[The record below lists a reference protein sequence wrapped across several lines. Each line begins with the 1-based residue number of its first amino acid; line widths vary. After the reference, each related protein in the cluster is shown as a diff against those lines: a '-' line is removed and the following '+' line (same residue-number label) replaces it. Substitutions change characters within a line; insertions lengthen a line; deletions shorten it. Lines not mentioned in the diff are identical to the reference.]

1 MKTGP
6 SLKSDGVICMFIIKA
21 NNVSIELNGLM
32 IFENGNLDIKEG
44 ERVALIGENGVGK
57 TTFINALMGR
67 LPIQKG
73 SLQIEFKKDEI
84 GWLLTDENET
94 EQMTAKEVVESS
106 DEKLF
111 FIKRKIDQL
120 SKDLSSEHILNEFNQ
135 YLSEYLELN
144 GYEWES
150 TIEQSLK
157 KFQLPQSVWEMPY
170 SHLSGGQKTKVK
182 LAKIMLKQPRLLIM
196 DEPTNHLDSES
207 IDWLTNWLKSYRGT
221 VLFIS
226 HERQFI
232 DDVATKTV
240 ELTENGTYKYNGGY
254 SEYKKQKEHERITNQ
269 ALYDKQEAEK
279 KKLIETINQYK
290 QWFSQSH
297 NAASERDPFAK
308 KKAGKNALRFK
319 SKEKDLERLEQ
330 RKVDKPKEV
339 KSISAIFES
348 ESFTAKH
355 MISFHQVNFGYETE
369 KNIFEQL
376 TFTLNREDRL
386 AVIGKNGSGKTTFL
400 KLLTGLLEPN
410 VGSVRHNPQLKIGY
424 FMQELETLNE
434 ETTIL
439 DEILSLPNMTETE
452 ARTILACF
460 LFRKEDVY
468 KKIGQLS
475 MGEKC
480 RVAFVKLY
488 FSDSNLLVLDEPT
501 NYLDIHTR
509 ERIEE
514 ALAVYHGA
522 VVVVSHDPYLL
533 KKVSNRVVHIEKGT
547 FYEFKGSYAD
557 WNGRQSITNDQQ
569 SLLNDRTRL
578 ELEISAMIAEELESE
593 DEHSFQL
600 SKIVALKQQLADIEL
615 KLKSV

>member
-1 MKTGP
+1 
-6 SLKSDGVICMFIIKA
+6 MFILKA
-21 NNVSIELNGLM
+21 NNVSIELNGIT
-32 IFENGNLDIKEG
+32 IFENGHLELKDG
-44 ERVALIGENGVGK
+44 ERVALIGENGIGK
-57 TTFINALMGR
+57 TTFINALMGKI
-67 LPIQKG
+67 PINKG

-84 GWLLTDENET
+84 GWLLTDENES
-94 EQMTAKEVVESS
+94 ENKTAKEVVESV

-111 FIKRKIDQL
+111 FLKRKLDQL
-120 SKDLSSEHILNEFNQ
+120 SEDLSNDQNINKFND
-135 YLSEYLELN
+135 YLSDYLELN
-144 GYEWES
+144 GYEWE
-150 TIEQSLK
+150 TIIEQSLK
-157 KFQLPQSVWEMPY
+157 KFQLPQSLWEIPY

-182 LAKIMLKQPRLLIM
+182 LAKIMLKQPKLLIM

-207 IDWLTNWLKSYRGT
+207 IEWLTNWLKAYKGS

-240 ELTENGTYKYNGGY
+240 ELTENGTCKYNGGY
-254 SEYKKQKEHERITNQ
+254 SEYKKQKEHERVTNQ

-290 QWFSQSH
+290 QWFSQGH
-297 NAASERDPFAK
+297 QAASERDPFAK
-308 KKAGKNALRFK
+308 KQAGKNALRFK

-330 RKVDKPKEV
+330 RKVEKPKEV
-339 KSISAIFES
+339 KSISAMFES
-348 ESFTAKH
+348 ESFSAKQ
-355 MISFHQVNFGYETE
+355 MVSFNHVNFGYENE
-369 KNIFEQL
+369 KPIFEQL
-376 TFTLNREDRL
+376 NFILNREDRL

-400 KLLTGLLEPN
+400 KLLTGLIEPN
-410 VGSVRHNPQLKIGY
+410 EGMIRHNPQLKIGY

-434 ETTIL
+434 ETSIL

-460 LFRKEDVY
+460 LFRKGDVF

-533 KKVSNRVVHIEKGT
+533 KKVSNRVAHIEKGT
-547 FYEFKGSYAD
+547 FYEFKGSYSE
-557 WNGRQSITNDQQ
+557 WNGRQFITNDQQ
-569 SLLNDRTRL
+569 SLINDRTRL
-578 ELEISAMIAEELESE
+578 ELEISAMIAEELENEE
-593 DEHSFQL
+593 DQSFQL
-600 SKIVALKQQLADIEL
+600 SKIVALKEQLADIEL
-615 KLKSV
+615 KLKSM